1 MNHFDVSWHKWSI
14 GHETINFRG
23 ERLRSYTVKDRL
35 EGLAEPSSSTC
46 RIGLYFCFCNCF
58 KFVDVIL
65 LYKEITWWSYEVE
78 ILKHSTIC

>member
-1 MNHFDVSWHKWSI
+1 M
-14 GHETINFRG
+14 
-23 ERLRSYTVKDRL
+23 VKDRL